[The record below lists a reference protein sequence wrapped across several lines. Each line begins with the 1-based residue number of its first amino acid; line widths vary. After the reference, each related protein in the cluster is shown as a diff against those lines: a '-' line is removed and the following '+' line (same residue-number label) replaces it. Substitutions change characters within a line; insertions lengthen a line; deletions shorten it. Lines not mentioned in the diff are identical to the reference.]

1 MDVSNAKQHSHLAN
15 NSCYVIDAWMVY
27 ICQKMKLQS
36 MKCFLNISH
45 FAYQIANQVITNL
58 LMIRS
63 NRNVQSELVPISRAL
78 DKTATFNSTFRKCQK
93 CTNDKIC
100 KTCNDNDVDSCL
112 TCYDDFSS
120 DLNGTCDTCIAN
132 PKFCEYGDCSDSCS
146 ACMDG
151 FGMHYSECIRCFD
164 QNCLECENSKDCL
177 LCPIKYQAVNLS
189 LPNQPS
195 IYGRQCKECN
205 NKLNYLD
212 KYYPDCA
219 SCEIDPSN
227 LTNITCKA
235 CVNGYIFNET
245 GDCLS
250 KCPTGYYGVSVY
262 SRRAMLEQS
271 YCERCN
277 SSCEECFDSQYCK
290 SCPIGQYLD
299 RLSFDQS
306 YGNCKVKLQSNYTGI
321 LYITNNNISVDVQT
335 LNGSQSKPFGD
346 LEDGIIRANELASKY
361 LFADITI
368 YLQNTSDY
376 GLNHYLLRTG
386 RDFYQPLFYERDSQ
400 NLKLIIKPDP
410 STVDEGEKITILNKR
425 RDKFQLRVGRGLTL
439 ENIIIDS
446 LDSILP
452 IDKDGSGC
460 LQRKEKCC
468 EMGSDGVISSKF
480 NNSQCLDLTGNLHL
494 QILAQCWIADGPSF
508 INFDINDKTLLH
520 EPQQLIIDLQRF

>member
-1 MDVSNAKQHSHLAN
+1 
-15 NSCYVIDAWMVY
+15 
-27 ICQKMKLQS
+27 MKLWL
-36 MKCFLNISH
+36 MNCFLNISH
-45 FAYQIANQVITNL
+45 FACQIANQVITNL

-63 NRNVQSELVPISRAL
+63 NRNVQVKLVSLYPYRERWIKQQLSIQHLGNAKNAQMTKFVKHVVTMMWILALHVMMILVQIYLELAILVQQTQSFVNMEIVQILAVL
-78 DKTATFNSTFRKCQK
+78 VWMD
-93 CTNDKIC
+93 
-100 KTCNDNDVDSCL
+100 
-112 TCYDDFSS
+112 
-120 DLNGTCDTCIAN
+120 
-132 PKFCEYGDCSDSCS
+132 S
-146 ACMDG
+146 ACIFPNAFDALIKIVQNVKIQKIAC
-151 FGMHYSECIRCFD
+151 FVQLNIKLQIYRC
-164 QNCLECENSKDCL
+164 QIN
-177 LCPIKYQAVNLS
+177 QASMVCN
-189 LPNQPS
+189 
-195 IYGRQCKECN
+195 CN

-235 CVNGYIFNET
+235 CVNGYIFNGT

-299 RLSFDQS
+299 RLSYDKS

-321 LYITNNNISVDVQT
+321 LYVTNNNISLDVQT
-335 LNGSQSKPFGD
+335 LNGSQQKPFGD

-368 YLQNTSDY
+368 YLQNTSDF
-376 GLNHYLLRTG
+376 GLNHYLLRTS

-410 STVDEGEKITILNKR
+410 STVDEGEKITIFNKR
-425 RDKFQLRVGRGLTL
+425 RDKFQLRVGRGLTI

-452 IDKDGSGC
+452 IDKDGNGC
-460 LQRKEKCC
+460 LKRKEKCC
-468 EMGSDGVISSKF
+468 EMGSDGVISNMHNVGLQMDQALSILIQTIRHYYMSH
-480 NNSQCLDLTGNLHL
+480 NSQQ
-494 QILAQCWIADGPSF
+494 QIFKD
-508 INFDINDKTLLH
+508 FDQKF
-520 EPQQLIIDLQRF
+520 QV